1 MDDQL
6 LVEKYMAARTDRS
19 LVVLEGFHALK
30 HAVRFGAEL
39 LDVRCTDTQGLAR
52 LAIEL
57 AADVYRPVLDA
68 AAEVPPEVFKRLSPS
83 SIPTDTIGLAKR
95 PEVSPKAMLDNPAP
109 APVVLLERPRNL
121 GNIGASIRAAAAA
134 GAGGVVTTGEHDP
147 WSPGALAGGAGLQYA
162 LPVVQVST
170 IPESG
175 RPLVAFDPDGEPL
188 HLADVP
194 PRSILAFGSERA
206 GLSREARA
214 RADLCVSIPMAQE
227 VSSLNLATSVAVA
240 LYTLKFRHGAEWSSG

>member
-1 MDDQL
+1 MDDEL

-39 LDVRCTDTQGLAR
+39 LDVRCTDTGDLAR
-52 LAIEL
+52 LSREL
-57 AADVYRPVLDA
+57 AADVYVPVLDA
-68 AAEVPPEVFKRLSPS
+68 ATEVPPGLFTRLSPG
-83 SIPTDTIGLAKR
+83 SIPTDAIGLAKR
-95 PEVSPKAMLDNPAP
+95 PEVSLSAILENPAS

-121 GNIGASIRAAAAA
+121 GNIGASVRAAAAA
-134 GAGGVVTTGEHDP
+134 GAAGVVSTGEHDP
-147 WSPGALAGGAGLQYA
+147 WSPGAMSGGAGLQYA
-162 LPVVQVST
+162 LPVVQVAT
-170 IPESG
+170 LPESD
-175 RPLVAFDPDGEPL
+175 RPLVAFDPNGEPL
-188 HLADVP
+188 HLAAVP
-194 PRSILAFGSERA
+194 PRSILTFGSERA
-206 GLSREARA
+206 GLSRETRE

>member
-6 LVEKYMAARTDRS
+6 LVERYIAARADRS

-39 LDVRCTDTQGLAR
+39 LDVRCTDTGDLAR
-52 LAIEL
+52 LAQEL
-57 AADVYRPVLDA
+57 AADVYGPVLAA
-68 AAEVPPEVFKRLSPS
+68 AAEVPPRVFTRLSPA
-83 SIPTDTIGLAKR
+83 SIPTGAIGLAKR
-95 PEVSPKAMLDNPAP
+95 PEVSPDAVLNAPNP

-134 GAGGVVTTGEHDP
+134 GAAGVVTTGEHDP
-147 WSPGALAGGAGLQYA
+147 WSPGALSGGAGLQYA
-162 LPVVQVST
+162 LPVVQVAAL
-170 IPESG
+170 PESD

-188 HLADVP
+188 NLAPVP

-206 GLSREARA
+206 GLSQEARA

-240 LYTLKFRHGAEWSSG
+240 LYTLKFQHGSEWASG